1 MLETYQESVLDE
13 QERQAWAKKKKKN
26 RVKKRV
32 ALCLTAVLVV
42 GGIWYAGWG
51 RNMFN
56 TQEETTVTI
65 QVGAGQSVIYA
76 SLDAVRGNEI
86 TYTVAQ
92 EMSSGQGEAGNQ
104 EAVGEQRTVREQ
116 GTTGERG
123 TVSEQGTTGNR
134 EAVSGQKGAGRGFR
148 TGDSSQSEVDGQGAD
163 GTNAGGQMPSRGGM
177 PSGGE
182 MPSGDEMSLPDGMT
196 MPGSTGTAGSS
207 ATAFTYNNVTY
218 QLTKETVTTQIPV
231 GTDVT
236 TRLGTVT
243 TFSRLAAGDLVALV
257 VQEVDGQQ
265 VIMSVY
271 IIG

>member
-56 TQEETTVTI
+56 TQEETT
-65 QVGAGQSVIYA
+65 A
-76 SLDAVRGNEI
+76 NC
-86 TYTVAQ
+86 
-92 EMSSGQGEAGNQ
+92 
-104 EAVGEQRTVREQ
+104 Q
-116 GTTGERG
+116 GTGNSGERG

-134 EAVSGQKGAGRGFR
+134 EAVGGQKGAGRGFR
-148 TGDSSQSEVDGQGAD
+148 AGDSSQSEADGQGVD
-163 GTNAGGQMPSRGGM
+163 GKNAGGQMPSRGGM

-207 ATAFTYNNVTY
+207 ATAFTYHNVTY

-265 VIMSVY
+265 VIPY
-271 IIG
+271 IS